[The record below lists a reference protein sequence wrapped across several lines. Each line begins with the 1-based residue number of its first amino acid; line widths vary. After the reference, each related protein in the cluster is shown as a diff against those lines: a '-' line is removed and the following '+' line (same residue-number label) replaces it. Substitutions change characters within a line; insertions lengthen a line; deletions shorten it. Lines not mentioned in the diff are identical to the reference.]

1 MAIDGRAR
9 ELLQEPNFAHVATLR
24 KDGSIHNVPVWVDV
38 DGDDVVLNSAEGR
51 AWPSNL
57 ERTGKI
63 TVTVSNRENPYEY
76 VSVTGTLA
84 DSSTADAD
92 AHIDALAKK
101 YMGLDEYPLRQPGE
115 VRKKFRITPERVFHF
130 AAG

>member
-1 MAIDGRAR
+1 MAIEGRAE
-9 ELLQEPNFAHVATLR
+9 ELLKEPNFAHVATIR
-24 KDGSIHNVPVWVDV
+24 KDGTIHNVPVWVDT
-38 DGDDVVLNSAEGR
+38 DGGDVLLNSAEGR
-51 AWPSNL
+51 AWPANL

-76 VSVTGTLA
+76 VSVTGELA
-84 DSSTADAD
+84 ESSHEDAD

-101 YMGLDEYPLRQPGE
+101 YMGVDEYPLRQPGE
-115 VRKKFRITPERVFHF
+115 VRVKYRIRPDRVHHF